1 MKYKIEKLVRQF
13 RMWRIAMGVK
23 FLLWNTERRLKKIAK
38 KQEKTKLKQ
47 EKA

>member
-1 MKYKIEKLVRQF
+1 MKYKLDKLIRQF

-23 FLLWNTERRLKKIAK
+23 FLLWNTERRLKKVTK
-38 KQEKTKLKQ
+38 KQEKLKLKQ

>member
-23 FLLWNTERRLKKIAK
+23 FLLWNTERRIKKAVK
-38 KQEKTKLKQ
+38 KQKKLKLKQ